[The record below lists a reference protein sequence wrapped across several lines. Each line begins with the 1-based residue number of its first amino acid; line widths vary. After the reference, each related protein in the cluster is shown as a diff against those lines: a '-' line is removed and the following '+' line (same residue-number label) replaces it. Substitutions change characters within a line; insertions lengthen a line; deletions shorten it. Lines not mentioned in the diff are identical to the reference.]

1 MHRSPSR
8 LMEASNRPQQQASA
22 SRTKGERWTTVY
34 TTTMPSTT
42 GPWTATMEAVETVMG
57 EGEGKQKTMITGV
70 DLATYTPAAR

>member
-1 MHRSPSR
+1 
-8 LMEASNRPQQQASA
+8 
-22 SRTKGERWTTVY
+22 
-34 TTTMPSTT
+34 MPSTT